1 MLSPAMI
8 FTREMIEGMNCRGAR
23 RDLVEHAV
31 DAVADDD
38 LLLARLD
45 VDIAGAL
52 LDRVEQQ
59 RVDPAD
65 DGRLV
70 GDVEDVDQLLA
81 RPSSSSSSP
90 FSPRSPPLSCLR
102 P

>member
-1 MLSPAMI
+1 MI
-8 FTREMIEGMNCRGAR
+8 FTREMIDGMNCRGAR
-23 RDLVEHAV
+23 LRLVQLAV

-65 DGRLV
+65 DRRLV

-81 RPSSSSSSP
+81 AALVLFVLLLGEVAALVAPCGR
-90 FSPRSPPLSCLR
+90 RR
-102 P
+102 R